1 MRLLLILAGGI
12 SIIAFAWYGATLVWT
27 TAMVAE
33 FERYGLSHQRVLIG
47 ALQLAGSAGLLLG
60 FWFRPLLPLA
70 AGSLAVM
77 MLVAIGYR
85 LQVRDPWV
93 ALLPAIALCGLNL
106 FLVVKT
112 R

>member
-1 MRLLLILAGGI
+1 MTLLVAIAGGI
-12 SIIAFAWYGATLVWT
+12 SIIAFAWHGATLVWT
-27 TAMVAE
+27 PAMVAE
-33 FERYGLSHQRVLIG
+33 FARYGLSGQRVLIG
-47 ALQLAGSAGLLLG
+47 ALQLAGSAGLLAG

-85 LQVRDPWV
+85 LQGRDPLV
-93 ALLPAIALCGLNL
+93 AIVPAIALCALNL
-106 FLVVKT
+106 FLVITT